1 MANEKQTQQ
10 PNVKPRIPKD
20 EGAEGLM
27 KRFALYQRSLK
38 WDLERLEKESR
49 NKKSYKTELILE
61 VYKSVIGM
69 LQCIAHIEVL
79 SHVEE
84 KPDD

>member
-1 MANEKQTQQ
+1 MNKETI
-10 PNVKPRIPKD
+10 KPRIPKD
-20 EGAEGLM
+20 EGVVALM

-38 WDLERLEKESR
+38 WDLEKLEKESR
-49 NKKSYKTELILE
+49 NKKSYKTELIIE

>member
-1 MANEKQTQQ
+1 MNEKQTQQ
-10 PNVKPRIPKD
+10 PKVKPRIPKD
-20 EGAEGLM
+20 EGVEALM
-27 KRFALYQRSLK
+27 RRFALYQNSLK
-38 WDLERLEKESR
+38 CDLERLKKESR
-49 NKKSYKTELILE
+49 NKKSYKTELIIE

>member
-1 MANEKQTQQ
+1 MANEKKE
-10 PNVKPRIPKD
+10 PKVKPRIPKD
-20 EGAEGLM
+20 EGAEALM

-49 NKKSYKTELILE
+49 NKKSYKTELIVE